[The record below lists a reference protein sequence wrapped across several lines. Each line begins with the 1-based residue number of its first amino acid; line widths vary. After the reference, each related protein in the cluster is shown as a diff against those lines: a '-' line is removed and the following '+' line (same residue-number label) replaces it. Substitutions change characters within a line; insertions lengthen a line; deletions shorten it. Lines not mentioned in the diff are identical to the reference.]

1 MVKRGRDKLDD
12 FYDMSEIKATRKY
25 ARALGDVYK
34 NEGIL
39 AAAQYEIGSTIYSL
53 GKRLA
58 NFFDGFTG
66 PGPALYKPAD
76 GSDYYSQARNS
87 AERIDMRT
95 AQRKAYLLRWRN
107 KDSALEKSVAV
118 VSIISLI
125 GSIFFLSPNL
135 TGNVVGNMTNSTSNV
150 LGTFLLFVGLIAGFF
165 SLKKR

>member
-1 MVKRGRDKLDD
+1 
-12 FYDMSEIKATRKY
+12 
-25 ARALGDVYK
+25 
-34 NEGIL
+34 
-39 AAAQYEIGSTIYSL
+39 
-53 GKRLA
+53 
-58 NFFDGFTG
+58 
-66 PGPALYKPAD
+66 
-76 GSDYYSQARNS
+76 
-87 AERIDMRT
+87 MRT